1 MTTSLAA
8 PESLRMRIM
17 KNKAP
22 TGAVGCTINTALEA
36 ILETLNDAINT
47 FSRFPGKAEAHSDAS
62 IDQGIAALRRGP
74 VSRWQKEWRKCDAHQ
89 KNLR

>member
-1 MTTSLAA
+1 
-8 PESLRMRIM
+8 M

-22 TGAVGCTINTALEA
+22 TGAVGCTINTAQEVVLE
-36 ILETLNDAINT
+36 IPNNAINT
-47 FSRFPGKAEAHSDAS
+47 SSRLAGKAEAHSDAS